1 MCYSKFAKTRDIYI
15 YIKGERVSES
25 SLSTLAPPIIL
36 NQEVSNQGGDEMK
49 RGEVWNRA
57 QD

>member
-1 MCYSKFAKTRDIYI
+1 MCYSKFAKYIYI
-15 YIKGERVSES
+15 YIKGERERVSES